1 MSYSSLIDTI
11 VWCAE
16 GNYTHGRKDKYGND
30 INAKKICIH
39 HMAGNLSVEVCGQIF
54 QQRGRNASAHYGVGT
69 DGRRALY
76 VDEYNTA
83 WANGNWASN
92 CECVS
97 IEIANSYA
105 GGNYPV
111 SDKALRSAIELVA
124 DIAKRN
130 NLGRLSVGKN
140 LICHS
145 MVAQTYCPGD
155 YLRSKLEYIAEEAN
169 KINYPPSK
177 KLYRV
182 QVGAFKK
189 KENADRLLKE
199 LKSKGIDCFVKEEN
213 GLYKVQVGAYSVYAN
228 AEKMKKRLENMGYKP
243 FIKE

>member
-16 GNYTHGRKDKYGND
+16 GNYTHGRNTS
-30 INAKKICIH
+30 IKKVCIH
-39 HMAGNLSVEVCGQIF
+39 HMAGNLSVESCGRIF
-54 QQRGRNASAHYGVGT
+54 QTPGRNASAHYGVGT

-92 CECVS
+92 CESVS
-97 IEIANSYA
+97 IEIANSYV
-105 GGNYPV
+105 GGDYPV

-130 NLGRLSVGKN
+130 NLGRLSVGQN

-145 MVAQTYCPGD
+145 MVSSTYCPGD
-155 YLRSKLEYIAEEAN
+155 YLRGKLDYIAAEAN
-169 KINYPPSK
+169 KINYPAPAPSK

-189 KENADRLLKE
+189 KENANRLLNE
-199 LKSKGIDCFVKEEN
+199 LKSKSIDCFIKEEN

-228 AEKMKKRLENMGYKP
+228 AEKMKKRLESMGYKP